1 MKMAFVTGIKFFEW
15 AGECYATTFSADV
28 IRDRYLSVFGELA
41 VFASV
46 YPGDAQTPASMVRSS
61 GNGVEF
67 HFQTSAKRPIDFCLK
82 RGALKKELEAFLSP
96 LDGAIIRL
104 PSHLGLLACGICDK
118 LRKPYLVESVGCPW
132 DSLWNHS
139 WKGKLLAPTTFLRTR
154 QYIQNAS
161 HVVYTSREFLER
173 RYPTRGKFTYCSNVA
188 LDEFDEAILRRRREK
203 IAARSHSAV
212 IGSCGQIDLPFKG
225 HRFVVEAISI
235 LNKQGGDFRYELVG
249 AGNPD
254 YIMGVA
260 RRFGVEDRVRV
271 LGKKCRKDVF
281 RWLDAID
288 LYVQPSLT
296 EGLSRALVEAMSR
309 AVPCLGSAT
318 GGNPEFLG
326 PRCLFRN
333 KSVSS
338 LIETLKFVDAHRR
351 EVSEDVYRRSKE
363 YAADLIEARRK
374 AMFEDFKSW
383 VQSSGPAPSRMGHA

>member
-1 MKMAFVTGIKFFEW
+1 MKTAFVTGIKFFEW

-28 IRDRYLSVFGELA
+28 IRDRYLSVFGEVA

-67 HFQTSAKRPIDFCLK
+67 RFQKSARRPLDFFLK
-82 RGALKKELEAFLSP
+82 RAALEKELEAFLGP
-96 LDGAIIRL
+96 RDGAIVRL
-104 PSHLGLLACGICDK
+104 PSNLGLLACGVCDRM
-118 LRKPYLVESVGCPW
+118 RKPYLVELVGCPW

-139 WKGKLLAPTTFLRTR
+139 WQGKLLAPAVFLRTR
-154 QYIQNAS
+154 KYVRKAS
-161 HVVYTSREFLER
+161 HVVYTSRDFLER
-173 RYPTRGKFTYCSNVA
+173 RYPTRGRFTHCSNVA
-188 LDEFDEAILRRRREK
+188 LGEFDEEILRRRREK
-203 IAARSHSAV
+203 IAARGGSAV

-235 LNKQGGDFRYELVG
+235 LNRQGFDFRYELVG

-254 YIMGVA
+254 YVMDAA
-260 RRFGVEDRVRV
+260 RRFVVEDRVRV
-271 LGKKCRKDVF
+271 LGKKRREDVF
-281 RWLDAID
+281 RWLEGLD

-309 AVPCLGSAT
+309 AVPSLGSAT

-333 KSVSS
+333 KSVAS
-338 LIETLKFVDAHRR
+338 LVETLKFVDAHRL
-351 EVSEDVYRRSKE
+351 EI
-363 YAADLIEARRK
+363 AA
-374 AMFEDFKSW
+374 
-383 VQSSGPAPSRMGHA
+383 